1 MSGMSIVEPDD
12 KQAKFRQRKPHWNLP
27 PQHAALA
34 ICFVLAAT
42 RTRTEAFAGHDQHG
56 FGAVALRAAQKPQQ
70 LGMRLHLRHAVKI
83 KTRFDRVTTARDPLL
98 EAPVERRK

>member
-1 MSGMSIVEPDD
+1 MDFAANDLAGTPQAHIKRALTAMSGMSIVEPDD

-34 ICFVLAAT
+34 IRFVLAAT

-56 FGAVALRAAQKPQQ
+56 FGASR
-70 LGMRLHLRHAVKI
+70 LGPA
-83 KTRFDRVTTARDPLL
+83 
-98 EAPVERRK
+98 